1 MNYKKTLIASIAAL
15 AAVGFLAGCG
25 GEKAAA
31 PAKSAAPDKAVTI
44 KVGVSPVPHGEIL
57 NSVKDQLASAP
68 RKGST
73 WKSWNSPIMYSRTWL

>member
-31 PAKSAAPDKAVTI
+31 AAGDP
-44 KVGVSPVPHGEIL
+44 L
-57 NSVKDQLASAP
+57 
-68 RKGST
+68 R
-73 WKSWNSPIMYSRTWL
+73 R

>member
-25 GEKAAA
+25 GEKSAA

-57 NSVKDQLASAP
+57 NFCCRRVFNGESL
-68 RKGST
+68 
-73 WKSWNSPIMYSRTWL
+73 